1 MFIVVSYDVVD
12 DKRRL
17 KMAQALLD
25 FGAERVQRSVF
36 ECYIEPRQ
44 LERLQGRLRR
54 WLDAEEDSVRFYV
67 LCESCRPR
75 AECWGQARPS
85 EEPGLRII

>member
-1 MFIVVSYDVVD
+1 MFVVVSYDVAD
-12 DKRRL
+12 DKRRV
-17 KMAQALLD
+17 KMARVLLD

-44 LERLQGRLRR
+44 FERLQQRLRR
-54 WLDAEEDSVRFYV
+54 WLDGEQDSVRFYV

-75 AECWGQARPS
+75 AECWGAARPS

>member
-1 MFIVVSYDVVD
+1 MFIVVSYDIAD

-17 KMAQALLD
+17 KIAKALLD
-25 FGAERVQRSVF
+25 FGGERVQRSVF

-44 LERLQGRLRR
+44 FARLQQRLRHH
-54 WLDAEEDSVRFYV
+54 LAQEQDSLRFYI
-67 LCESCRPR
+67 LCEACRPR
-75 AECWGQARPS
+75 TECWGQAQPI

>member
-1 MFIVVSYDVVD
+1 MFVIVSYDVVD

-44 LERLQGRLRR
+44 WERLQGRLRR
-54 WLDAEEDSVRFYV
+54 WLNAEEDSVRFYV

-75 AECWGQARPS
+75 AEYWGLAHPV

>member
-1 MFIVVSYDVVD
+1 MFIVVSYDVAD

-17 KMAQALLD
+17 KLAQALLD

-44 LERLQGRLRR
+44 LERLQGRMRR
-54 WLDAEEDSVRFYV
+54 WLQADEGSVRFYI

-75 AECWGQARPS
+75 AECWGVARPS